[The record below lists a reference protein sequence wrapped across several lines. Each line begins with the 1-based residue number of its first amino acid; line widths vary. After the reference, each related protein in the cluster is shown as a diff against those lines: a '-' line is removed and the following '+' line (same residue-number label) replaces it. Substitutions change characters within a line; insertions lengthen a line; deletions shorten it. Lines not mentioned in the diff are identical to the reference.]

1 MSLIAGVLAAYHRSG
16 LRGSHRL
23 TGLLARRLSSLRQ
36 LSVATRNGIIYVD
49 LNIASARAI
58 LADPDSH
65 SGEERVIKHFLKA
78 GGTVFDIGA
87 HFGVYTLL
95 MSRLVGAEGRVFAFE
110 PNSEVLPSLRKTVS
124 NIANIRLLEHAL
136 SDSSGTLDFFV
147 PEDASMASLR
157 DWSGGSGGEVHK
169 LSCETR
175 RLDDLVAGGLPLPD
189 FVKCDVEGAELS
201 IFEGARD
208 TFDRVDAPIIMFEI
222 VRRAATAFGHTPSD
236 YLNVLRSFKQVQYSF
251 FEIVPDGIRRFE
263 SDEIEYANVL
273 AVPANRSQSAE
284 ALLI

>member
-23 TGLLARRLSSLRQ
+23 TGLLASRLPSLRE
-36 LSVATRNGIIYVD
+36 LRVTTRNGIIYVD

-65 SGEERVIKHFLKA
+65 SGEERVINHFVIP
-78 GGTVFDIGA
+78 GDTVFDIGA

-95 MSRLVGAEGRVFAFE
+95 MSRLVGVEGRVVAFE

-124 NIANIRLLEHAL
+124 DIANVRLLEHAL
-136 SDSSGTLDFFV
+136 SDISGTLDFFV

-157 DWSGGSGGEVHK
+157 DWSGGTGGKVHK

-175 RLDDLVAGGLPLPD
+175 RLDDLVAYGLPVPG

-208 TFDRVDAPIIMFEI
+208 TFDRVAAPVIMFEI
-222 VRRAATAFGHTPSD
+222 VRQAATAFGQTPGD
-236 YLNVLRSFKQVQYSF
+236 YISVLKSFEQAQYRF
-251 FEIVPDGIRRFE
+251 FEVIPDGIARLE

-273 AVPANRSQSAE
+273 AVPANRSESVE